1 MGAGASTRPA
11 HQHPDGLY
19 QHSGPGRGRCPLSG
33 PGTPCA
39 AAAAPQ
45 PRRTLLRLV
54 LLCSTAPA
62 AVCCCVTPHTRPTS
76 LPASERCAAA
86 LKARHPSQCP
96 PSVPRVRC
104 GPTLPP
110 VASPHLQCGP
120 LKSPPRAG
128 STARPKGLSGIPAP
142 LGGPSCGGGPGSAG
156 ACARHAAP
164 HIGPS
169 RAGAAPLVGTPGPH
183 PAKQCRTQG
192 SASHPR
198 RRFYQN
204 GGRAGRCSL
213 PGSSAE
219 GQAVPHRQEVKAAT
233 LPRGTKGNARPRG
246 GECHTGERHARPRQ
260 AAYGGHCVAISGAA
274 ETETR
279 VRGPC
284 GRTPTA
290 HHPPK
295 ERKPP

>member
-1 MGAGASTRPA
+1 MGAGASTRPTS
-11 HQHPDGLY
+11 QQPDGLY
-19 QHSGPGRGRCPLSG
+19 QHNRPRMGAGARSAGRALRVQQQPHPSQGPRCRALCC
-33 PGTPCA
+33 CA
-39 AAAAPQ
+39 
-45 PRRTLLRLV
+45 
-54 LLCSTAPA
+54 LC
-62 AVCCCVTPHTRPTS
+62 CCCVTPHTRPTS
-76 LPASERCAAA
+76 LPASDRCVAA
-86 LKARHPSQCP
+86 LQARHPSQCP
-96 PSVPRVRC
+96 PLRPC
-104 GPTLPP
+104 
-110 VASPHLQCGP
+110 VAVGLRALWALLLAYNVGR
-120 LKSPPRAG
+120 LKARLRAG
-128 STARPKGLSGIPAP
+128 ITARPKGLSGIPAP

-169 RAGAAPLVGTPGPH
+169 RAGAGPLVGTPGPH
-183 PAKQCRTQG
+183 PVKQCRTQG
-192 SASHPR
+192 TASHPR

-204 GGRAGRCSL
+204 GGRWAAVRSTKGAG
-213 PGSSAE
+213 
-219 GQAVPHRQEVKAAT
+219 EVKQQGQGERNRAAP
-233 LPRGTKGNARPRG
+233 LPRGTRGNARPRG

-260 AAYGGHCVAISGAA
+260 AAYGGPCVAISGAA

>member
-19 QHSGPGRGRCPLSG
+19 QHSGPGRGRYPLSG

-96 PSVPRVRC
+96 PLCPVSVAGLRSPRSLVLTYNVGR
-104 GPTLPP
+104 
-110 VASPHLQCGP
+110 
-120 LKSPPRAG
+120 LKARLRAG
-128 STARPKGLSGIPAP
+128 ITARPKVLSGIPAP

-156 ACARHAAP
+156 ACARHVAP

-169 RAGAAPLVGTPGPH
+169 RAGSAPLIGTPGPH
-183 PAKQCRTQG
+183 PVKQCSTQDT
-192 SASHPR
+192 ASHPR

-204 GGRAGRCSL
+204 GGRVAAGAPRQRCGRAS
-213 PGSSAE
+213 
-219 GQAVPHRQEVKAAT
+219 AAT
-233 LPRGTKGNARPRG
+233 PAGSKSGHPAKGNAACGRDG
-246 GECHTGERHARPRQ
+246 HTGEHPARVKYT
-260 AAYGGHCVAISGAA
+260 ACGGSCLMISGVAGAKQGDAA
-274 ETETR
+274 
-279 VRGPC
+279 PC
-284 GRTPTA
+284 GRSPTT
-290 HHPPK
+290 HPPPK
-295 ERKPP
+295 RKDAAQ